1 MSDAIVVL
9 GRGISE
15 DGELS
20 PDSHSRVRKAI
31 ELYAQG
37 IAPKIITSGKW
48 TYHLDTPPPR
58 TEAAAM
64 KAYAEE
70 LGVQPDS
77 IICEDES
84 MDTLGNIY
92 FTKMHIAE
100 PHGWRNLTIVA
111 SDEHL
116 SRARYLCEKICGDEY
131 DFEYQESERVLSDA
145 DYAKELVHERDSL
158 ATTRKWLDGVEN
170 GDDTEIWRLVRLTH
184 PAYKQL

>member
-9 GRGISE
+9 GRGIDE

-20 PDSHSRVRKAI
+20 SDSRSRVRKAAK
-31 ELYAQG
+31 LYEKG
-37 IAPKIITSGKW
+37 IASKIITSGKW

-70 LGVQPDS
+70 LGVPSVD
-77 IICEDES
+77 IVCEDES

-92 FTKMHIAE
+92 FTKMHFAE
-100 PHGWRNLTIVA
+100 LHGWRDLTIVA

-116 SRARYLCEKICGDEY
+116 PRARYLCEKICGDEY

-158 ATTRKWLDGVEN
+158 ATTRTWLGGVAN
-170 GDDTEIWRLVRLTH
+170 GDDTEIWRLVQLTH
-184 PAYKQL
+184 PAYK